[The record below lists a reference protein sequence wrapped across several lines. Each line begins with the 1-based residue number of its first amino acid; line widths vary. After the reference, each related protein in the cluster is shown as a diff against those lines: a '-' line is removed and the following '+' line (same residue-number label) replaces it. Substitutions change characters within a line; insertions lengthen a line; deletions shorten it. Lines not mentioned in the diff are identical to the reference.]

1 MQIADVFA
9 SSQYPGLM
17 WLLVVLAVMLA
28 MFFARTPA
36 HRAILAFSRVLHYG
50 LRLSARSLVLAANK
64 LRERNREVLMAH
76 GRVAKERI
84 IEREFERVAAS
95 VQRDLGESPT
105 INRRLAEDITKIEE
119 DHSKSMEVPPAPPG
133 WINAVK
139 SVADVDARGDP
150 MVAKILEGIHDSLV
164 KAQNQATD
172 DYRKA
177 CAERHGHL
185 KSMAPQWRKV
195 STSLGE
201 VEGKVTSVLQRT
213 QVIDRHIEEYENILK
228 QTDRA
233 ERQLSSSS
241 LVDFFISLFVLTIA
255 VGGAFI
261 NFNLIARP
269 MSEMVGGNTYV
280 GTMKVADIAAMVIIL
295 VELSMGLFLME
306 SLRITRLFPVI
317 GALSDKWRI
326 IMIWITLSL
335 LTSLALVE
343 AGLAY
348 MREILLQDQLATSA
362 LLRGDFGGGAATGA
376 TQFQWITMVAQM
388 GLGFIL
394 PYALTFVAIPLE
406 TFVHALRTVLG
417 MFTVGALRGLATI
430 LRVIGEGFRL
440 MGVLLVD
447 LYDLIISVP
456 LWAAK
461 QFKPLFAGSRKPARG

>member
-1 MQIADVFA
+1 MQLADVFA
-9 SSQYPGLM
+9 SSQYPGMM

-36 HRAILAFSRVLHYG
+36 HRAILALSRVLHYG

-119 DHSKSMEVPPAPPG
+119 DHSKSMEVPPSPPG

-201 VEGKVTSVLQRT
+201 VDGKVTSVLQRT
-213 QVIDRHIEEYENILK
+213 QIIDRHIEEYENILK

-255 VGGAFI
+255 IGGAFI

-269 MSEMVGGNTYV
+269 MSEMVGGNNYI
-280 GTMKVADIAAMVIIL
+280 GSWKVADIAALVIIL
-295 VELSMGLFLME
+295 VEVSMGLFLME

-317 GALSDKWRI
+317 GALPDKWRVL
-326 IMIWITLSL
+326 MIWITLGL
-335 LTSLALVE
+335 LTSLATVE

-348 MREILLQDQLATSA
+348 MREILLQDELATNA
-362 LLRGDFGGGAATGA
+362 ALRGDTAVSGVSFM
-376 TQFQWITMVAQM
+376 WITTTAQM
-388 GLGFIL
+388 GMGFIL

-406 TFVHALRTVLG
+406 TFVHSLRTVLG
-417 MFTVGALRGLATI
+417 LIVAFLLRGIAVVLRTVGVFMRYL
-430 LRVIGEGFRL
+430 GEA
-440 MGVLLVD
+440 MIN
-447 LYDLIISVP
+447 LYDLVIFAP
-456 LWAAK
+456 LWLEA
-461 QFKPLFAGSRKPARG
+461 QLRPSGDRRSARRATS